1 MPHLRFRGIEREP
14 LARLGGELVEK
25 LSALTGAPVAHFTL
39 ELVQTEFIIAP
50 EAPKGYPF
58 VELLWF
64 DRGQQVQDAAAQLI
78 TQVVQAHVGA
88 SQDVAMVVFPLT
100 RTAYYDNGKH
110 YG

>member
-64 DRGQQVQDAAAQLI
+64 DRGQQVQDAVDEGAVVLSCAAQAQLGTHAI
-78 TQVVQAHVGA
+78 HEVLGI
-88 SQDVAMVVFPLT
+88 
-100 RTAYYDNGKH
+100 
-110 YG
+110 